1 MVSPSDYRGSTPAA
15 HRRIW
20 CGHERTLIA
29 LPVLFICRAN
39 DSRGIRVEDRA
50 KITPTLQVPAL
61 IDGELTI
68 WDSAV
73 IIDYLM
79 TNYLGV
85 AAPESMHS
93 LAADYLCARGGK
105 LARPARSRDV
115 AYLWR
120 VDDNGVAVA
129 MVRDPI

>member
-1 MVSPSDYRGSTPAA
+1 MRKLLFTTGSPFARAVRIVLVEKGLDFEREETVTTP
-15 HRRIW
+15 
-20 CGHERTLIA
+20 
-29 LPVLFICRAN
+29 
-39 DSRGIRVEDRA
+39 SVEDRA